1 MTNSHE
7 PLTDLEDALG
17 HAFRDRTL
25 LVRALTHAS
34 YANEADPE
42 KGAGDNETLE
52 FLGDSILGFLLA
64 ERLFRS
70 YPAWGQGLLSKARS
84 ELVSEPS
91 FAEKAR
97 ALGLGPL
104 LRLSPGEERSGG
116 RERDARLAD
125 AFEAVVAAVTLDGG
139 LEAAREAVERIF
151 GADVDSL
158 DPGRL
163 ALRDFKSALQERAQA
178 EGKRLPAYRLLS
190 ESGPDHDK
198 VFVYEVDYE
207 NDPPVRATGS
217 GPSKKDAQRAAA
229 QAALD
234 LLSAKGA

>member
-1 MTNSHE
+1 MTDFHG

-17 HAFRDRTL
+17 HSFRDRTL

-34 YANEADPE
+34 YAHEAAPE
-42 KGAGDNETLE
+42 ESVRDNETLE
-52 FLGDSILGFLLA
+52 FLGDSILGFLVA

-91 FAEKAR
+91 FAAKAR

-158 DPGRL
+158 DPDLL

-198 VFVYEVDYE
+198 VFVYEVVYGE
-207 NDPPVRATGS
+207 EPAVRATGT

-234 LLSAKGA
+234 LLSAKDA

>member
-1 MTNSHE
+1 
-7 PLTDLEDALG
+7 
-17 HAFRDRTL
+17 
-25 LVRALTHAS
+25 VRARQRDARV
-34 YANEADPE
+34 PR
-42 KGAGDNETLE
+42 
-52 FLGDSILGFLLA
+52 DSILGFLVA

-91 FAEKAR
+91 FAAKAR

-116 RERDARLAD
+116 RDRDARLAD

-158 DPGRL
+158 DPDLL

-178 EGKRLPAYRLLS
+178 EGSACRRTAFSRRADRTTTRSSSTRSSTARSLPSGRPAPDRRKRTP
-190 ESGPDHDK
+190 SGPR
-198 VFVYEVDYE
+198 
-207 NDPPVRATGS
+207 PRPR
-217 GPSKKDAQRAAA
+217 
-229 QAALD
+229 
-234 LLSAKGA
+234 